1 MYTEEYLAQ
10 AIIPQSNA
18 YLTACSLTGTS
29 TYMRYFIADSIKITR
44 LLGFVAV
51 ALVADTAVPV
61 VTFYQRVTV
70 GSDSGAVTIGTLTF
84 PDLTA
89 IGKVLYKNVESASL
103 LAGQELCIKVTTAA
117 TSGGTVAGTA
127 FLGFKAML
135 RPEDPASMSNMIASA

>member
-18 YLTACSLTGTS
+18 YLTACSLTSTS
-29 TYMRYFIADSIKITR
+29 TYMRYFIADSIKLTR
-44 LLGFVAV
+44 LLGFVST

-84 PDLTA
+84 PGSYRCWQSTL
-89 IGKVLYKNVESASL
+89 
-103 LAGQELCIKVTTAA
+103 QE
-117 TSGGTVAGTA
+117 
-127 FLGFKAML
+127 
-135 RPEDPASMSNMIASA
+135 R